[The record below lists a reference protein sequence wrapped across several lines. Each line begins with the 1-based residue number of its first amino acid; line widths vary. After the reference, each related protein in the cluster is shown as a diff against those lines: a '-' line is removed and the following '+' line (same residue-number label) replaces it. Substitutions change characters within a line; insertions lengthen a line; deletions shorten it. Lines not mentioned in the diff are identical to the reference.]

1 MYFPAALSTCN
12 SSAVLPKLCIGLF
25 HNRQEK
31 PWLSIN
37 FHYSISTIWHKISK
51 AGNQLRVCS
60 LQLLVYVKNI
70 CSTRKSFG
78 KMWNL
83 TIITSSSIITQ
94 KRKNS
99 NHVSEST
106 RKNSTNSGTCACSGN
121 TLIARPTISSWPFKF
136 KAFLA
141 SSRRANCNQAT
152 HPISPY
158 KKTINVTLQIPM
170 H

>member
-94 KRKNS
+94 KRKNI

-106 RKNSTNSGTCACSGN
+106 RKNSTNSGTRACMHIHKKKKLQWQYLN
-121 TLIARPTISSWPFKF
+121 CPANNLQLTIQIQSIPCIF
-136 KAFLA
+136 KACKLQ
-141 SSRRANCNQAT
+141 SCN
-152 HPISPY
+152 SP
-158 KKTINVTLQIPM
+158 N
-170 H
+170 